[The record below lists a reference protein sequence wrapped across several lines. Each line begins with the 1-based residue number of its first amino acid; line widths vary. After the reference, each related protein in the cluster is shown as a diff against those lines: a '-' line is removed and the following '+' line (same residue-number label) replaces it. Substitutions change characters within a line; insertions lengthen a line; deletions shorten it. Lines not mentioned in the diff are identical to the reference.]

1 MQRPLV
7 ALLVFGLSATLA
19 AAELAAAELKL
30 GKPLSLTQSST
41 VTDLLARPDPLVG
54 KTVQVKGKVTEVC
67 QMMGCW
73 MALVDPES
81 AKSVRIKVNDGVIV
95 IPKEAVGKM
104 AVAEGPLNKLQLTK
118 EQAIGRAKHEAEE
131 QGRKF
136 DPSTITSGQTIYQI
150 QASGI
155 IVSK

>member
-1 MQRPLV
+1 MLASLL
-7 ALLVFGLSATLA
+7 ALGLLTLLPA
-19 AAELAAAELKL
+19 ADLKL
-30 GKPLSLTQSST
+30 GKPLTLTQASS
-41 VTDLLARPDPLVG
+41 VADLLGKPDPLVG

-73 MALVDPES
+73 MALVDPDS
-81 AKSVRIKVNDGVIV
+81 GKSVRIKVNDGVIV

-104 AVAEGPLNKLQLTK
+104 AVAEGSLSKLQLTK

-150 QASGI
+150 QGSGI
-155 IVSK
+155 VITN